1 MFTGEG
7 QNISAQICQS
17 ESLKTESVCKIE
29 ETKDVLS
36 FVAIGASKIDSI
48 GLFTA
53 VFLCKSIFCFVFRK
67 ILQSQV

>member
-1 MFTGEG
+1 M
-7 QNISAQICQS
+7 
-17 ESLKTESVCKIE
+17 TESVCKIE

-53 VFLCKSIFCFVFRK
+53 VLLCKSIFCLVFRK
-67 ILQSQV
+67 ILQALHLSLKLKSFFN